1 MGRNSREGEHVV
13 DTHDKRR
20 RVRSCAIGG
29 ESGVCTWLAGLASLS
44 WVLEVKPFMETAF
57 LLFYGTYFLLRGAW
71 GWIAWLIGR
80 KSEAQKL
87 RDALERNTD
96 ALERNT
102 KAVEKCMAVM
112 ENLFTDLDGPY
123 WTLRSPKEERN
134 VIRSRTKTTT
144 PRD

>member
-1 MGRNSREGEHVV
+1 MG
-13 DTHDKRR
+13 
-20 RVRSCAIGG
+20 
-29 ESGVCTWLAGLASLS
+29 S

-87 RDALERNTD
+87 RDALERNTK
-96 ALERNT
+96 ALER
-102 KAVEKCMAVM
+102 CMAVM

-134 VIRSRTKTTT
+134 VIRSRTKT
-144 PRD
+144 PPPGKKKKKKKKKKKS